1 MEILKYRK
9 DANSPWQDIAAIV
22 GPMGPQ
28 GEPGK
33 DGANGIDGKDGY
45 TPVKGVDYFDGE
57 PGKDGKDGQ
66 DGYTPIKG
74 VDYFDGKDGEPG
86 PAGKDG
92 APGEKGADGAPGKD
106 GATGEN
112 GIKVVTSLPTASAN
126 IPDDVIYKKG
136 DKMYMCSTKSVTNK
150 RIELKDNL
158 RGATLKIAGT
168 NGAMPEGTDFQYQLF
183 NTRKDYNDNYFIAV
197 GVAESGQ
204 GYFRE
209 DDNTSYHYF
218 FGGYT
223 VTIPD
228 TVDEIVTTLDTTH
241 PMYETVTYSKDDVYY
256 WKEIFVTEAP
266 SITIGTVTT
275 GEPGTEVVITNTGT
289 EQDAILNITIPKGDK
304 GDRGE
309 QGIQGIQG
317 IQGEQGIPGEKG
329 EQGEPGTNGIDGVD
343 GKDGEDYILT
353 DDDKSEIAQLV
364 LATFPVSE
372 EVSF

>member
-9 DANSPWQDIAAIV
+9 DANSPWQDVVALI
-22 GPMGPQ
+22 GPQ

-33 DGANGIDGKDGY
+33 DGLNGIDGKDGKDGINGKDGANGKDGY
-45 TPVKGVDYFDGE
+45 TPVKGVDYFDG
-57 PGKDGKDGQ
+57 
-66 DGYTPIKG
+66 
-74 VDYFDGKDGEPG
+74 
-86 PAGKDG
+86 KDG
-92 APGEKGADGAPGKD
+92 APGKDGEQGPEGKQGPQGIPGEQGIQGIPGEPGKD

-112 GIKVVTSLPTASAN
+112 GIKVVTSLPTASAD

-136 DKMYMCSTKSVTNK
+136 DKMYICSTKSVTNK

-168 NGAMPEGTDFQYQLF
+168 NGAMPEGSDFQYQLF

-223 VTIPD
+223 TTISD
-228 TVDEIVTTLDTTH
+228 SQDEIVTSLDTTH
-241 PMYETVTYSKDDVYY
+241 PMYETVTYSKDGVYY
-256 WKEIFVTEAP
+256 WKEVFVTEAP
-266 SITIGTVTT
+266 SITVGTVET
-275 GEPGTEVVITNTGT
+275 GEPGSEVVITNVGT
-289 EQDAILNITIPKGDK
+289 EQDAVLNFTIPTGDS
-304 GDRGE
+304 
-309 QGIQGIQG
+309 GI
-317 IQGEQGIPGEKG
+317 
-329 EQGEPGTNGIDGVD
+329 D

-364 LATFPVSE
+364 LASFPVSE